1 MTATRRTI
9 LKGAAATAALTSA
22 PAIVQGQTA
31 PSAARTLK
39 AVMHA
44 DLRVFDPIW
53 TTANI
58 TSYHGA
64 AVYDTL
70 FGLDGSFQPK
80 PQMVEKFGV
89 SDDKKTWTFEL
100 RDGLKFTDGTAV
112 TSADCVASMRRWS
125 VRDGNGQHLF
135 KRVKDTPTK
144 DDKTFQIVLSE
155 PYSLIIDALAK
166 TSPSICYVMRKKE
179 ADTDP
184 AQQIK
189 DIVGSGPFIF
199 NKDETKPGARYVYDR
214 NPNYNPRKEPAEA
227 TSGAKIVKLDR
238 VIMEHMANE
247 QTALGALQAGEIDVY
262 EVPPQDL
269 IEQLES
275 DPNLTTGILNK
286 TGHLGWLRMNHLHPP
301 FDKPEARRAM
311 MLLVNQADVMK
322 SVFGNR
328 QGAWQPCWGF
338 FGCGTPMDS
347 TANTEW
353 LSKGPDLAKA
363 KELFKQAGYD
373 GRPVVVLHPSDHYLG
388 NPASQL
394 IVQWLKQA
402 GVNAELASSDWGG
415 VVTRRA
421 NKNAPDQGGWNLF
434 ITWADGNSVASPIAL
449 AGHAAVGDK
458 GWFGWP
464 SDETHEKLRDKWA
477 LAPTLEDK
485 QKVAREIQENAWN
498 FVPHVWLGQWMQ
510 PTARRAN
517 VKGFLYCPGV
527 IPFWNVEKA

>member
-1 MTATRRTI
+1 MTTSRRTV
-9 LKGAAATAALTSA
+9 LKGAAATAAITSA
-22 PAIVQGQTA
+22 PAIVQGQAA

-70 FGLDGSFQPK
+70 FGLNATFEAR

-112 TSADCVASMRRWS
+112 TSTDCVTSMRRWA

-135 KRVKDTPTK
+135 KRVKDTPIK

-155 PYSLIIDALAK
+155 PYSLIIEALAK
-166 TSPSICYVMRKKE
+166 TSPSICYIMRKKE
-179 ADTDP
+179 AETDP

-189 DIVGSGPFIF
+189 DIIGSGPFIF

-214 NPNYNPRKEPAEA
+214 NPNYIPRKEPAEA
-227 TSGAKIVKLDR
+227 TSGGKIVKLDR

-269 IEQLES
+269 IDQLEA
-275 DPNLTTGILNK
+275 DPNITTGILNK

-311 MLLVNQADVMK
+311 MLLVNQSDVMK
-322 SVFGNR
+322 AIFGNR
-328 QGAWQPCWGF
+328 QKAWQQCWAMY
-338 FGCGTPMDS
+338 GCGTPMDS

-353 LSKGPDLAKA
+353 LAKGPDLAKA
-363 KELFKQAGYD
+363 KELFKAAGYD

-402 GVNAELASSDWGG
+402 GVNAELATSDWGG
-415 VVTRRA
+415 LVTRRA
-421 NKNAPDQGGWNLF
+421 VKKPQAEGGWNIFTTATTTIAQATPL
-434 ITWADGNSVASPIAL
+434 ASGNSAS
-449 AGHAAVGDK
+449 GDK
-458 GWFGWP
+458 AWFGWP
-464 SDETHEKLRDKWA
+464 SNDLQEKLADEWVA
-477 LAPTLEDK
+477 AETLEQRK
-485 QKVAREIQENAWN
+485 AIAAKMQANAWDYG
-498 FVPHVWLGQWMQ
+498 HHAWLGQFFRTSAW
-510 PTARRAN
+510 RKN
-517 VKGFLYCPGV
+517 VKGILGMPEVFA
-527 IPFWNVEKA
+527 FWNIEKT